1 MFVAGGN
8 SSWWLS
14 GMSTYMTIFSASTFV
29 VWGGVAYKSG
39 LVAALIGNL
48 VGVACFLAGKWFAG
62 RWRRI
67 RLNSP
72 GEFVKIRFGNTSLN
86 FYSIVGMLGKGV
98 HASVALYAVSIV
110 MSTLIY
116 LPEGSAFADASGHL
130 AVGWAVILLGAI
142 TLIYT
147 AVGGFLAVLMLS
159 EVTTVL
165 VSLRLLTISIPLAS
179 YLGGDH
185 KHCHQHAQQTAK
197 HRAGNDHEKIIFQD
211 GKYFP
216 QIYCL
221 VVLFQHS
228 FLLGEFFSLSLN
240 PIYSGTA
247 CF

>member
-1 MFVAGGN
+1 MVTLDYIVLVIYFIGLIVVSLVVSRSIKSSSDMFVASGN

-98 HASVALYAVSIV
+98 HASPLSNKNSEKCFRNVS
-110 MSTLIY
+110 
-116 LPEGSAFADASGHL
+116 
-130 AVGWAVILLGAI
+130 
-142 TLIYT
+142 
-147 AVGGFLAVLMLS
+147 
-159 EVTTVL
+159 
-165 VSLRLLTISIPLAS
+165 
-179 YLGGDH
+179 
-185 KHCHQHAQQTAK
+185 
-197 HRAGNDHEKIIFQD
+197 
-211 GKYFP
+211 
-216 QIYCL
+216 
-221 VVLFQHS
+221 
-228 FLLGEFFSLSLN
+228 
-240 PIYSGTA
+240 
-247 CF
+247 